1 MENIGHIHW
10 MYPILGQCLSDR
22 PDSLTETM
30 DHGLNRKAKFL
41 LRLSGHELWNQRKEL
56 NLKFRI

>member
-41 LRLSGHELWNQRKEL
+41 LRLSGHEL
-56 NLKFRI
+56 